1 MSSPLHPVYTR
12 TPASG
17 TGGSSGGTPSTV
29 AAFQNA
35 HLFLAKA
42 DTVPFNYFACGD
54 SVTEGTGAGDN
65 LSSDAVQT
73 GPYFDQR
80 YIAVLTALLQ
90 RQWTTV
96 GQKASGATAPGG
108 LGFVNTFSNVNNG
121 SSVNSAYW
129 VMSGGGSGANSD
141 GFLGA
146 RYYNFASSETATLH
160 FTGTSFIIHS
170 QRSNSTAL
178 SISITI
184 DGGGAIPITIA
195 SGAGNNNQFT
205 WDSVTGPGAPGALS
219 AGTHT
224 VVITQANTLST
235 LFIKGV
241 TIRNGDDANGIRC
254 WDNGHFGDTSGT
266 YTSGNGAGTISKM
279 TDALT
284 LYPAHLVSIELGLN
298 DYQQNIDPLTTKANI
313 QTLISNIKGLVTGWT
328 PSFLLLI
335 PYQRGDVS
343 TPTFPWSQ
351 YVAAMTA
358 IAAADPTN
366 VATIDF
372 SARIPTPVIGNSY
385 ARGLINSDGVH
396 PVRSGAKLIGM
407 TTANTL
413 QAA

>member
-1 MSSPLHPVYTR
+1 MPFLNF
-12 TPASG
+12 
-17 TGGSSGGTPSTV
+17 GGSSGSSSGGGSSPNV
-29 AAFQNA
+29 AALQNA
-35 HLFLAKA
+35 HLFLARA

-65 LSSDAVQT
+65 LSSDAVQS

-80 YIAVLTALLQ
+80 YISIFTQALQ

-108 LGFVNTFSNVNNG
+108 LGFVNTFSNVNNAT
-121 SSVNSAYW
+121 STNSAYW

-178 SISITI
+178 SIAITI
-184 DGGGAIPITIA
+184 DGGSSIPITIA
-195 SGAGNNNQFT
+195 SGGGNSNQFT
-205 WDSVTGPGAPGALS
+205 WDSVTGSGAPGALT

-254 WDNGHFGDTSGT
+254 WDNGHFGDTSTT

-279 TDALT
+279 TDILT
-284 LYPAHLVSIELGLN
+284 LAPAHLVTIELGLN
-298 DYQQNIDPLTTKANI
+298 DYQNGIAPATFQTNI
-313 QTLISNIKGLVTGWT
+313 QTLISNIKGLVTNWT
-328 PSFLLLI
+328 PSFVILI
-335 PYQRGDVS
+335 PYQRGDVGS
-343 TPTFPWSQ
+343 PTYPWAQ
-351 YVAAMTA
+351 YVTA
-358 IAAADPTN
+358 LTNVAAADATN
-366 VATIDF
+366 VTTVDF
-372 SARIPTPVIGNSY
+372 STRIPSPVVGNSY
-385 ARGLINSDGVH
+385 ARGLVNQDGVH
-396 PVRSGAKLIGM
+396 PTRSGAKLLGL
-407 TTANTL
+407 TTANVL
-413 QAA
+413 AA